1 MFRLCSAYSVN
12 NFGIVLLIYYCA
24 CLFKDV
30 VFQAEEEEGSFAVA
44 PSVAPEWA
52 WFGRDCSGLVV
63 GSHRTTLIPPHY
75 IDKNRLPSTL
85 INGVKSFTI
94 FVGFGRGGTTLV
106 GALLDGHP
114 NIVLGTDYQ
123 LFIKWPQERSYHQ
136 DAANLYTALYRY
148 SRFFARY
155 FRKNKAK
162 GYSFD
167 LKGGFNGRYSNSIS
181 VIGEKEAGSATVL
194 YMNEHH
200 QWMRTIR
207 ELQETVK
214 VPIKA
219 VQVRNMTIICSVV
232 FVSARFSVCVNL
244 NCWRRIV
251 QLLFHATTY

>member
-1 MFRLCSAYSVN
+1 M
-12 NFGIVLLIYYCA
+12 
-24 CLFKDV
+24 
-30 VFQAEEEEGSFAVA
+30 
-44 PSVAPEWA
+44 
-52 WFGRDCSGLVV
+52 
-63 GSHRTTLIPPHY
+63 
-75 IDKNRLPSTL
+75 
-85 INGVKSFTI
+85 INGVKYFAI

-123 LFIKWPQERSYHQ
+123 LFIKWPQERRYHQ
-136 DAANLYTALYRY
+136 DTANLYTALYRY
-148 SRFFARY
+148 SVVFARY

-162 GYSFD
+162 GYSFN

-181 VIGEKEAGSATVL
+181 VIGAKEAGSATVL

-200 QWMRTIR
+200 QWMQTVR

-232 FVSARFSVCVNL
+232 FVSARFSVCVNVAGGELSSFYFMQQSTEKFPFQFYSILQYMYAAACLYIYIL
-244 NCWRRIV
+244 NC
-251 QLLFHATTY
+251 QATHAHI